1 MNTED
6 RLYED
11 FQNWLDACPVVI
23 TDYQDFT
30 DEFIVKFNLRA
41 E

>member
-1 MNTED
+1 
-6 RLYED
+6 
-11 FQNWLDACPVVI
+11 LDACPVVI

-30 DEFIVKFNLRA
+30 DEFIIKFNLRA